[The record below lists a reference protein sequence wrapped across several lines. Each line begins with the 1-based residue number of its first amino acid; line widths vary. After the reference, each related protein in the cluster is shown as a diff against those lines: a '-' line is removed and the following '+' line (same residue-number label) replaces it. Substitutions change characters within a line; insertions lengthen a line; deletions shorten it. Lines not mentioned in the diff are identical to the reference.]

1 MKAVKRAPA
10 FATGTAGA
18 VPARPRLVR
27 RDRLHG
33 FLLRYGRDRAAVCGA
48 AAIAT
53 VLLAGLMAPLLGLPA
68 PNAAVDTMRMAPPG
82 TPGFVLG
89 ADEEGRNI
97 LSRLGHGITLLNE
110 QQAPVAGFPHSP
122 FLRPQA
128 RMASRKPLV
137 PAEDGPRGR
146 RKAAATCPAVH
157 VEMLE
162 ALLRPV
168 S

>member
-1 MKAVKRAPA
+1 MV
-10 FATGTAGA
+10 AT
-18 VPARPRLVR
+18 L
-27 RDRLHG
+27 
-33 FLLRYGRDRAAVCGA
+33 CES
-48 AAIAT
+48 
-53 VLLAGLMAPLLGLPA
+53 A
-68 PNAAVDTMRMAPPG
+68 PNCAAEPG
-82 TPGFVLG
+82 TRSDDQQVPWI
-89 ADEEGRNI
+89 DGRNI

-146 RKAAATCPAVH
+146 RKAAATCPAVR